1 MGVQPLNSKKVR
13 KISLWNYLDAIK
25 EVEYINASSIR
36 IAIQKAK
43 KLTSEDQ
50 KKEVPQD
57 WKWDSDS
64 HDLVEDLE
72 QKLKVAIS
80 EEHRSNEAYLKTQIR
95 ESEKQKEERRSQ
107 NKEEEAKKKEEEATD
122 EIHKRNIASE
132 STVRNQWNLF
142 FITHVDNLESILKKG
157 ILSPNN
163 VDKLGIQ
170 PKEISNE
177 SIVDARKRIWFGRKN
192 LVDYAHVY
200 FNPKNAFLYQKL
212 KEYTHT
218 KIVIIELTCDV
229 SDEGI
234 YITNKNAAVEGFDPK
249 IDAVSGLDYYE
260 IIPKIQE
267 DTLPIGRRWSKR
279 KNWDSEADKSKLMA
293 ECLVPDKISPEHFE
307 SIHVYNSDMEEKIQS
322 LLTEPKLKI
331 KVDPFMFF
339 DGGY

>member
-1 MGVQPLNSKKVR
+1 MAIPL
-13 KISLWNYLDAIK
+13 
-25 EVEYINASSIR
+25 
-36 IAIQKAK
+36 AK
-43 KLTSEDQ
+43 KLKQ
-50 KKEVPQD
+50 
-57 WKWDSDS
+57 
-64 HDLVEDLE
+64 HDLVKDLE
-72 QKLKVAIS
+72 GKLTVAIS
-80 EEHRSNEAYLKTQIR
+80 EERRQGDEENK
-95 ESEKQKEERRSQ
+95 EKYEKYEKLKEERGKINKLRSLLDRIQ
-107 NKEEEAKKKEEEATD
+107 EEVVT
-122 EIHKRNIASE
+122 IRKRKIASE
-132 STVRNQWNLF
+132 ATVKNQWNLF

-177 SIVDARKRIWFGRKN
+177 SIVNTRKRITVGGKN
-192 LVDYAHVY
+192 LVDYAHVF
-200 FNPKNAFLYQKL
+200 FNPKNAFLYSVLEEEKKQLKKL
-212 KEYTHT
+212 GSYTHT